1 MNSELRMYERGLV
14 VWHTS
19 DPDSGGPDV
28 GISVGTGDKMIY
40 AGEGEGSRCWGMY
53 IYPQK
58 GERIVISHDVD
69 TEQAR
74 EFIEWLGLNL
84 KGTPNDR

>member
-1 MNSELRMYERGLV
+1 MSAEWRMYKRGVV

-19 DPDSGGPDV
+19 DPEGGGPDV

-40 AGEGEGSRCWGMY
+40 AGEAQGSRCWGMY
-53 IYPQK
+53 IYLQQ

-74 EFIEWLGLNL
+74 EFIEWLSLNL
-84 KGTPNDR
+84 KDAPND